1 MSVLSAT
8 VEGIGFWYNKLPSW
22 AAACHFVAGA
32 APQSASA
39 CPTPQLLAANERRR
53 ASNTVAVS
61 LEVAL
66 AACIDAEYDPA
77 QLPSVFTSTYGDQEI
92 VDYMCTTRG
101 QGADCRI
108 PNQVPQ
114 FRT

>member
-39 CPTPQLLAANERRR
+39 CPTPQLLAAN
-53 ASNTVAVS
+53 
-61 LEVAL
+61 
-66 AACIDAEYDPA
+66 
-77 QLPSVFTSTYGDQEI
+77 G
-92 VDYMCTTRG
+92 
-101 QGADCRI
+101 CRI
-108 PNQVPQ
+108 P
-114 FRT
+114 RSGTGCLH